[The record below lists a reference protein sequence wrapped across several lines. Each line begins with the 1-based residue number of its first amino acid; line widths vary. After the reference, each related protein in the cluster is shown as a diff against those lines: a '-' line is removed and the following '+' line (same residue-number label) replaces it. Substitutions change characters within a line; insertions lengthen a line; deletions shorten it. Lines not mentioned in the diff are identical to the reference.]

1 MDPKGQLILL
11 HTFPV
16 EQEGEWD
23 WRWKMKVMKQ
33 IKDLSDGY

>member
-1 MDPKGQLILL
+1 MDLKGQLILL
-11 HTFPV
+11 YTFPV